1 MEGFIILILI
11 LLNGVFVLSEISLV
25 SAKKTKII
33 EKAHNNNVRA
43 IKVLRL
49 LEHPERFLSSIQIV
63 ITLVGLITGAYSGI
77 ALTEYLTPY
86 FEQIPLFALNAH
98 KISFVLIIS
107 LVTYLSILLGELLPK
122 TIGMNNPEKVAM
134 IVAPYIEFFIRITRP
149 VEVFLSWSL
158 KLIQKILRLPTRNEN
173 RVSEEELKIMIRMA
187 NQQGTLEKNET
198 RFLHNVF
205 RMSDRRAR
213 NIMTHRSDV
222 QWVDASISKD
232 DLFDFVCKN
241 PYHYYPVC
249 KGSFEDITG
258 VLSLKKLLRNLDQVP
273 FNIEQAMEPPVF
285 VPETLEVLQII
296 EIFRKNKRYLGL
308 VVNEFGDFE
317 GIVTLHDLTENVFG
331 HLPGGDRPFDPMLI
345 KREDG
350 SFLADGSLMLDELID
365 QTGFDI
371 KIEDYQL
378 LNLAG
383 FIIEYLEKLPVTG
396 EFFETSNFRFEIV
409 DMDQLRIDKVL
420 LTPLIHENDEQTE

>member
-1 MEGFIILILI
+1 MEGFIIFALI
-11 LLNGVFVLSEISLV
+11 LLNGFFALAEIALV

-33 EKAHNNNVRA
+33 EKAHNNDSKALN
-43 IKVLRL
+43 VLRL
-49 LEHPERFLSSIQIV
+49 LERPERFLSSIQIV
-63 ITLVGLITGAYSGI
+63 ITLIGLITGAYSGI
-77 ALTEYLTPY
+77 ALSEELTPVL
-86 FEQIPLFALNAH
+86 EQIPLFALHAH
-98 KISFVLIIS
+98 KISIILIIS
-107 LVTYLSILLGELLPK
+107 VVTYFSILLGELLPK

-134 IVAPYIEFFIRITRP
+134 MVAPYIEFFTKITRP
-149 VEVFLSWSL
+149 LDIFLSLSL
-158 KLIQKILRLPTRNEN
+158 RIIQKLLHLPKRNEN
-173 RVSEEELKIMIRMA
+173 RISEEELKIMIRMA

-198 RFLHNVF
+198 SFLHNVF

-213 NIMTHRSDV
+213 SIMTHRSDV
-222 QWVDASISKD
+222 QWIDAGIAKD
-232 DLFDFVCKN
+232 ALFDFVCKN
-241 PYHYYPVC
+241 PFHYYPVC
-249 KGSFEDITG
+249 KGSFEDISG
-258 VLSLKKLLRNLDQVP
+258 VLSLKKLLQNLKKEP

-285 VPETLEVLQII
+285 IPETLEVLQII

-331 HLPGGDRPFDPMLI
+331 HLPGGDRPFEPMLV

-350 SFLADGSLMLDELID
+350 SFLADGSIMLDELID
-365 QTGFDI
+365 QTGLAI
-371 KIEDYQL
+371 KIEDYQQ

-396 EFFETSNFRFEIV
+396 EFFEMSNFRFEIV

-420 LTPLIHENDEQTE
+420 LTPLIQKTIEPTG

>member
-1 MEGFIILILI
+1 MEGFIILALI
-11 LLNGVFVLSEISLV
+11 LLNGFFALAEIALV

-33 EKAHNNNVRA
+33 EKAHANDSRA
-43 IKVLRL
+43 LNVLRL
-49 LEHPERFLSSIQIV
+49 LEHPDRFLSSIQIV
-63 ITLVGLITGAYSGI
+63 ITLVGLMTGAFTGI
-77 ALTEYLTPY
+77 ALTEYLTPF
-86 FEQIPLFALNAH
+86 FEQFPLLALHAH
-98 KISFVLIIS
+98 KISFILIIA

-122 TIGMNNPEKVAM
+122 TIGLNNPENVSM
-134 IVAPYIEFFIRITRP
+134 MVAPYIEFFTKITRP
-149 VEVFLSWSL
+149 VDMFLSWSIRI
-158 KLIQKILRLPTRNEN
+158 IQKFLHLPLHNEN
-173 RVSEEELKIMIRMA
+173 RISEEELKIMIRMA

-198 RFLHNVF
+198 SFLHNVF

-213 NIMTHRSDV
+213 SIMTHRSDV
-222 QWVDASISKD
+222 QWVDASITKD
-232 DLFDFVCKN
+232 VLFDFVCKN
-241 PYHYYPVC
+241 PFHYYPVC

-258 VLSLKKLLRNLDQVP
+258 VLSLKKLLQNLKQEP

-285 VPETLEVLQII
+285 IPETLEVLQII

-331 HLPGGDRPFDPMLI
+331 YLPGGDRPFEPMLI
-345 KREDG
+345 KRDDG
-350 SFLADGSLMLDELID
+350 SFLADGSIMLDELID
-365 QTGFDI
+365 QTGLKI
-371 KIEDYQL
+371 NIEDYQQ

-396 EFFETSNFRFEIV
+396 EYFETSNFRFEIV

-420 LTPLIHENDEQTE
+420 LTPLIQKTIEPTD

>member
-1 MEGFIILILI
+1 MEEFIILALI
-11 LLNGVFVLSEISLV
+11 LLNGFFALAEIALV

-33 EKAHNNNVRA
+33 EKAHNNDSRA
-43 IKVLRL
+43 LNVLRL
-49 LEHPERFLSSIQIV
+49 LDHPDRFLSSIQIV
-63 ITLVGLITGAYSGI
+63 ITLVGLMTGAFTGI
-77 ALTEYLTPY
+77 ALTEYLTPF
-86 FEQIPLFALNAH
+86 FEQIPLFAAHAH
-98 KISFVLIIS
+98 KISFILIIA

-134 IVAPYIEFFIRITRP
+134 MVAPYIEFFTKITRP
-149 VEVFLSWSL
+149 LDMFLSWSIRI
-158 KLIQKILRLPTRNEN
+158 IQKVLHLPTRNEN
-173 RVSEEELKIMIRMA
+173 RISEEELKIMIRMA

-198 RFLHNVF
+198 SFLHNVF

-222 QWVDASISKD
+222 QWIDASISKD
-232 DLFDFVCKN
+232 ELFDFVCKN
-241 PYHYYPVC
+241 PFHYYPVC

-258 VLSLKKLLRNLDQVP
+258 VLSLKKLLQNLNQET

-285 VPETLEVLQII
+285 IPETLEVLQII

-331 HLPGGDRPFDPMLI
+331 HLPGGDRPFEPILV

-350 SFLADGSLMLDELID
+350 SFLADGSIMLDELID
-365 QTGFDI
+365 QTGLDI
-371 KIEDYQL
+371 KIEDYQQ

-396 EFFETSNFRFEIV
+396 EYFETSNFRFEIV
-409 DMDQLRIDKVL
+409 DMDQLRIDKIL
-420 LTPLIHENDEQTE
+420 LTPLIQKTNEPTD

>member
-1 MEGFIILILI
+1 MEGFIILALI

-33 EKAHNNNVRA
+33 EKAHNNDVRA

-49 LEHPERFLSSIQIV
+49 LERPERFLSSIQIV
-63 ITLVGLITGAYSGI
+63 ITLVGLMTGAYSGI
-77 ALTEYLTPY
+77 ALSENLTP
-86 FEQIPLFALNAH
+86 FLEQIPLFASHAH
-98 KISFVLIIS
+98 KISFVLVIS
-107 LVTYLSILLGELLPK
+107 VVTYLSILLGELLPK

-134 IVAPYIEFFIRITRP
+134 FVAPFIVFFTRLTRP
-149 VEVFLSWSL
+149 LEVFLSWSL
-158 KLIQKILRLPTRNEN
+158 KLIQKVLHLPTRNEN

-198 RFLHNVF
+198 SFLHNVF

-222 QWVDASISKD
+222 KWVDASIMKD
-232 DLFDFVCKN
+232 DLFDFVCEN

-249 KGSFEDITG
+249 KGSFDDITG

-285 VPETLEVLQII
+285 IPETLEVLQII

-331 HLPGGDRPFDPMLI
+331 HLPGGDRPFDPLLV

-350 SFLADGSLMLDELID
+350 SFLADGSIMLDELID
-365 QTGFDI
+365 QTGLDI
-371 KIEDYQL
+371 KIEDYQP

-420 LTPLIHENDEQTE
+420 LTPLIHKKEE

>member
-1 MEGFIILILI
+1 MEGFIILTLI
-11 LLNGVFVLSEISLV
+11 LLNGYFALAEIALV

-33 EKAHNNNVRA
+33 EKANNNDARA
-43 IKVLRL
+43 LKVLRL
-49 LEHPERFLSSIQIV
+49 LERPERFLSSIQIV
-63 ITLVGLITGAYSGI
+63 ITLIGLITGAYSGI
-77 ALTEYLTPY
+77 TLSQDLTP
-86 FEQIPLFALNAH
+86 FLQQIPLFALHAE

-107 LVTYLSILLGELLPK
+107 VVTYLSILLGELLPK
-122 TIGMNNPEKVAM
+122 TIGMNNPEKVALL
-134 IVAPYIEFFIRITRP
+134 VAPNIEFFTRITLP
-149 VEVFLSWSL
+149 LEVFLRWSIIIMQ
-158 KLIQKILRLPTRNEN
+158 KLLHLPTHNEN
-173 RVSEEELKIMIRMA
+173 RISEEELKIMIRMA
-187 NQQGTLEKNET
+187 NQQGILEKNET
-198 RFLHNVF
+198 SFLHNVF

-213 NIMTHRSDV
+213 NIMTHRSEV
-222 QWVDASISKD
+222 EWIDASITKD
-232 DLFDFVCKN
+232 ALFEFVCEN

-258 VLSLKKLLRNLDQVP
+258 VLSLKKLLRNLNQEP

-285 VPETLEVLQII
+285 IPETLEVLQII

-331 HLPGGDRPFDPMLI
+331 HLPGGDRPFDPLLV

-350 SFLADGSLMLDELID
+350 SFLADGNIMLDELIE

-371 KIEDYQL
+371 KIEDYQQ

-420 LTPLIHENDEQTE
+420 LTPLVQEKEEQDE